1 MINCIFFGLFF
12 CLFLS
17 FSFGGMTYSSIHRS
31 FLNMHK
37 SMLEVSIVTIGNDG
51 TDVDPYF
58 HEPTL
63 ENYVVNYLKDNI
75 GKYCPTYKANI
86 IYFDADTKAINT
98 NHHANGVRISIS
110 GDINTFY
117 TYKHAREFTIDS
129 RGDIHE

>member
-1 MINCIFFGLFF
+1 
-12 CLFLS
+12 
-17 FSFGGMTYSSIHRS
+17 
-31 FLNMHK
+31 
-37 SMLEVSIVTIGNDG
+37 MLEVSIVTIGDDG

-129 RGDIHE
+129 RGDLHE